1 MKTVIIYFSLTG
13 FTKSIAETM
22 AKTLDAE
29 LIPLISE
36 DAQSNDS
43 KFISILK
50 GGSQVMGKK
59 KPKLIEYNFNPA
71 DYDLVI
77 IGTPVWAW
85 SFVPALRTFFGEHD
99 LAGKK
104 VAVYATHQGG
114 PGKTLKNM
122 IAEMPEASIVGERDF
137 LNEKGKESRSLSNAR
152 LWAAELIKKT
162 NLPI

>member
-1 MKTVIIYFSLTG
+1 MKTAIIYFSLTG

-22 AKTLDAE
+22 AKVLDAD
-29 LIPLISE
+29 LIPLLTE
-36 DAQSNDS
+36 DAQSKDS